1 MKSKSIKALVIFAC
15 AALISLGS
23 TSCGDSTEK
32 QREKL
37 TTLAG
42 YANTALTLAQIGGV
56 INEKQA
62 ALARQAGALILETSA
77 TTGTE
82 AKVAVISEAV
92 LAYVEKEKKMT
103 PEQIDALRK
112 AGTVNLMPPVSPL
125 LPDPGAVPGVL

>member
-1 MKSKSIKALVIFAC
+1 MKQASRKILLLCAC
-15 AALISLGS
+15 AVSLS
-23 TSCGDSTEK
+23 LTSCGDSTEK
-32 QREKL
+32 QREQL
-37 TTLAG
+37 TKLAG
-42 YANTALTLAQIGGV
+42 YANTALTLAQVGGV

-92 LAYVEKEKKMT
+92 LAYVEKEKKMS

-125 LPDPGAVPGVL
+125 LQDPNAPPSVL

>member
-1 MKSKSIKALVIFAC
+1 MKLTTLKTLLLCAC
-15 AALISLGS
+15 AASLS
-23 TSCGDSTEK
+23 LTSCGDATEK